1 MNILLKFTGPVTNT
15 FKDFWKM
22 TWEQNCAA
30 IVMVTNLIEKG
41 KVSTIIFQLY
51 SITQLFVADHF

>member
-1 MNILLKFTGPVTNT
+1 MFTGPVTNT

-22 TWEQNCAA
+22 IWEQNCAA